1 MKQITKIYLFIVA
14 VGLVLLVNA
23 CANMS
28 QGPTGGPKDITPPK
42 VVKSFPAN
50 GSLYFK
56 KKQVQ
61 IDFDEIVTV
70 EKASDNVI
78 ISPPQQNPP
87 DVKSYGRQVTVTFNQ
102 DLVDSTTYSIDF
114 GSAIVDNNEKNPLTN
129 YVFAFSTGGQI
140 DTMRISGTVINAQD
154 LSPMSGIY
162 VGIYADTNSDSA
174 FFKIPFIRI
183 GKTDEYGH
191 FSISNMKKGK
201 FKVYA
206 LDDVNRDFFYQPG
219 EGLAMQDSLV
229 VPTSRMEE
237 MSDTIWKD
245 SITVD
250 SVHKYMGTRFLPDD
264 LALRFFKENKKR
276 QYFVKFERKEPFVFN
291 LFFNAP
297 AAELPKLTPLN
308 FKWDDKYLLQ
318 KNATK
323 DSLTYWLT
331 DSTVWN
337 VDTLKMSMTYLKTD
351 SLFKLVPITDTINVA
366 MRKGKVNPRAKI
378 PKKVVN
384 TKVEPY
390 KFSNNVAGAFEIYN
404 PIILRFE
411 APMDSVD
418 ISKIK
423 LNEKVDTVFKTIPFK
438 WKQLDSTKMCYSIE
452 HAWTAETAYKIVI
465 DSAAFRSIY
474 KRISNKYDADF
485 KIRSLDEY
493 SSLKIQLAA
502 FNPKVVMQVLDPKD
516 VVLGT
521 QRASEKGTVFEYLR
535 PGDYYLRMFI
545 DTNGNGVWDTGDL
558 LTKRHPEE
566 VYYYPHKFT
575 LKANWEFEETWD
587 YKAVPLL
594 KQKPVELLKDD
605 PKRVKKDTKTPG
617 TTGNKAVTN
626 SSLNRNGSP
635 NRRLN

>member
-14 VGLVLLVNA
+14 VGLILLVNA

-28 QGPTGGPKDITPPK
+28 QGPTGGPEDITPPK

-56 KKQVQ
+56 KKQIQ

-87 DVKSYGRQVTVTFNQ
+87 DVKSYGKQVTVTFNQ
-102 DLVDSTTYSIDF
+102 DLTDSTTYSIDF
-114 GSAIVDNNEKNPLTN
+114 GNAIVDNNEKNPLRN

-140 DTMRISGTVINAQD
+140 DTMRVSGTVVNAQD
-154 LSPMSGIY
+154 LNPMPGIY
-162 VGIYADTNSDSA
+162 VGIYATDNDSS
-174 FFKIPFIRI
+174 FFKNPFIRI
-183 GKTDEYGH
+183 GKTDEYGR
-191 FSISNMKKGK
+191 FSISNMKNGK

-206 LDDVNRDFFYQPG
+206 LDDVNHDFFYQPG
-219 EGLAMQDSLV
+219 EGLAMHDSLV

-237 MSDTIWKD
+237 MRDTIWKD

-337 VDTLKMSMTYLKTD
+337 VDTLQMSMTYLKTD
-351 SLFKLVPITDTINVA
+351 SLFKLVPVTDTINVA
-366 MRKGKVNPRAKI
+366 MRKARLNPRAKI
-378 PKKVVN
+378 PKKVVI

-390 KFSNNVAGAFEIYN
+390 KFSNNVSGAFEIYN

-411 APMDSVD
+411 APMDSFD

-438 WKQLDSTKMCYSIE
+438 WKQLDSTKMCYSIAHE
-452 HAWTAETAYKIVI
+452 WTAETAYKIEI
-465 DSAAFRSIY
+465 DSAAFKSIY

-493 SSLKIQLAA
+493 SSLKIQLTA

-516 VVLGT
+516 MVLAT
-521 QRASEKGTVFEYLR
+521 KPASEKGTVFEYLR

-558 LTKRHPEE
+558 STKRHPEE
-566 VYYYPHKFT
+566 VYYYPRKFT

-587 YKAVPLL
+587 YNAVTLL

-605 PKRVKKDTKTPG
+605 PNKEKKAARTVSP
-617 TTGNKAVTN
+617 TGNKPATN
-626 SSLNRNGSP
+626 NSLNRNSSP